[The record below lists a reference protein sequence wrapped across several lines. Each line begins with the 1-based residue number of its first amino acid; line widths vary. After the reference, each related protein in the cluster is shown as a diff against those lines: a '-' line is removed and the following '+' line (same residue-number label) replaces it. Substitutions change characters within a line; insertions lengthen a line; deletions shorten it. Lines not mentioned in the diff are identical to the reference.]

1 MRAWRAR
8 RAIVA
13 VVTALAIVQIG
24 HPTLRLQARAV
35 TDDQLGSP
43 ELHRICADLVE
54 TMRAAN
60 GAGLAAPQVD
70 IPLRI
75 FTVEV
80 GDNPRYPYKPRLGL
94 RVLVNP
100 VVRPVSAETYQSYEG
115 CLSIPN
121 LRGLLPRQAEV
132 EVAYL
137 DVAGNAHVERF
148 GGLSAG
154 TMQHE
159 LDHLDGILFPDR
171 VEDPTTL
178 CTWEMFR
185 TYRQEAWIESIQ
197 PLLDRFRGETESA

>member
-1 MRAWRAR
+1 MPLRE
-8 RAIVA
+8 
-13 VVTALAIVQIG
+13 IVQIG
-24 HPTLRLQARAV
+24 HPTLRAEAQPVAAER
-35 TDDQLGSP
+35 LGSE

-54 TMRAAN
+54 TMHAAN

-70 IPLRI
+70 IPLRV
-75 FTVEV
+75 FVVEV
-80 GDNPRYPYKPRLGL
+80 GDNPRYPYKPRLGR

-100 VVRPVSAETYQSYEG
+100 VVRPLSAETYQSYEG
-115 CLSIPN
+115 CLSIPD
-121 LRGLLPRQAEV
+121 LRGLLPRYTEV

-137 DVAGNAHVERF
+137 DPDGGEHIERF

-185 TYRQEAWIESIQ
+185 TYRQDAWVARIQ
-197 PLLDRFRGETESA
+197 PLLERFPGEPEA

>member
-1 MRAWRAR
+1 MS
-8 RAIVA
+8 V
-13 VVTALAIVQIG
+13 LPIVQIG
-24 HPTLRLQARAV
+24 HPTLRARAREV
-35 TDDQLGSP
+35 TERELGSA
-43 ELHRICADLVE
+43 ELRRICDDLVE

-60 GAGLAAPQVD
+60 GAGLAAPQAD

-75 FTVEV
+75 FAVEV

-100 VVRPVSAETYQSYEG
+100 VVHPLGDETYQSYEG
-115 CLSIPN
+115 CLSIPD
-121 LRGLLPRQAEV
+121 LRGLLPRATEV
-132 EVAYL
+132 EVAYV
-137 DVAGNAHVERF
+137 DPSGAEHRERF

-159 LDHLDGILFPDR
+159 LDHLDGVLFPDR

-185 TYRQEAWIESIQ
+185 AHRQEAWVASIQ
-197 PLLDRFRGETESA
+197 PLLERFPGEV

>member
-1 MRAWRAR
+1 M
-8 RAIVA
+8 
-13 VVTALAIVQIG
+13 TTLAIVQIG
-24 HPTLRLQARAV
+24 HPTLRERAREV
-35 TDDQLGSP
+35 TVEELGSA
-43 ELHRICADLVE
+43 ELRRICDDLVE

-75 FTVEV
+75 FAVEV

-94 RVLVNP
+94 RVLINP
-100 VVRPVSAETYQSYEG
+100 TVRALGGETYENYEG
-115 CLSIPN
+115 CLSIPD
-121 LRGLLPRQAEV
+121 LRGLLARATEV
-132 EVAYL
+132 EVTYL
-137 DVAGNAHVERF
+137 DPRGNEHTERF

-185 TYRQEAWIESIQ
+185 TYRQDAWLASIE
-197 PLLDRFRGETESA
+197 PVLERFPGEQTHPQE

>member
-1 MRAWRAR
+1 MT
-8 RAIVA
+8 V
-13 VVTALAIVQIG
+13 LGIVQIG
-24 HPTLRLQARAV
+24 HPALREPAREV
-35 TDDQLGSP
+35 TDDELGTP
-43 ELHRICADLVE
+43 ELRRICDDLVE

-75 FTVEV
+75 FAVEV

-100 VVRPVSAETYQSYEG
+100 VVRPLSDETYDSYEG
-115 CLSIPN
+115 CLSIPD
-121 LRGLLPRQAEV
+121 LRGLLRRSTSV
-132 EVAYL
+132 EVAFRDPDGAY
-137 DVAGNAHVERF
+137 HTERF

-159 LDHLDGILFPDR
+159 LDHLDGVLFPDR
-171 VEDPTTL
+171 VEDPTTF

-185 TYRQEAWIESIQ
+185 TYRQATWVQTIQ
-197 PLLDRFRGETESA
+197 PLLARFPGEEPA